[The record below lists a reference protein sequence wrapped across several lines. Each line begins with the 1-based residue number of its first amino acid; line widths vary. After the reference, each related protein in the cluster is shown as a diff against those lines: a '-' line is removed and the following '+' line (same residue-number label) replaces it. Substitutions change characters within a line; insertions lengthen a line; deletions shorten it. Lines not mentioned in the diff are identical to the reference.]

1 MSVLSNKIINFA
13 LNAKTQLGAWQTRA
27 KKDLI

>member
-1 MSVLSNKIINFA
+1 MSVLPNKIINFA
-13 LNAKTQLGAWQTRA
+13 LNAKTPLKSWQTRA